1 MLNEWMDLGTLT
13 ILSIFYLFTFARVQ
27 SNFFDKYLEEKNA
40 AILIVFGS
48 SLLAAGINLN
58 HISDTSSDAM
68 RFLISQNEWA
78 KALGFALLFF
88 AGMWI
93 FSYVLFRITFFITGF
108 LTPES
113 ELNELRKNNIEIA
126 LIHAIIILV
135 LSFVLAPAITR
146 VASHFVPYPTLP
158 F

>member
-13 ILSIFYLFTFARVQ
+13 ILSIFYLFTLARVQ

-78 KALGFALLFF
+78 KAIGFALLFF

-126 LIHAIIILV
+126 LVHAIIILV

>member
-78 KALGFALLFF
+78 KAIGFPLLFF
-88 AGMWI
+88 AGMWV

-126 LIHAIIILV
+126 LVHAIIILV

>member
-1 MLNEWMDLGTLT
+1 
-13 ILSIFYLFTFARVQ
+13 
-27 SNFFDKYLEEKNA
+27 LEEKNA

-78 KALGFALLFF
+78 KAIGFALLFF

-126 LIHAIIILV
+126 LVHAIIILV

>member
-78 KALGFALLFF
+78 KAIGFALLFF
-88 AGMWI
+88 AGMWN

-126 LIHAIIILV
+126 LVHAIIILV

>member
-78 KALGFALLFF
+78 KAIGFALLFF

>member
-78 KALGFALLFF
+78 KAIGFALLFF
-88 AGMWI
+88 AGMWV

-126 LIHAIIILV
+126 IVHAIIILV

>member
-78 KALGFALLFF
+78 KAIGFALLFF

-135 LSFVLAPAITR
+135 LSHLI
-146 VASHFVPYPTLP
+146 L
-158 F
+158 

>member
-1 MLNEWMDLGTLT
+1 
-13 ILSIFYLFTFARVQ
+13 
-27 SNFFDKYLEEKNA
+27 LEEKNA

-78 KALGFALLFF
+78 KAIGFALLFF

-126 LIHAIIILV
+126 LVHAIIILV

-146 VASHFVPYPTLP
+146 LASHFVPYPTLP

>member
-1 MLNEWMDLGTLT
+1 MLNEWMDLGTLI

-27 SNFFDKYLEEKNA
+27 SNFFDKYLEHKNA

-78 KALGFALLFF
+78 KAIGFSLLFF

-93 FSYVLFRITFFITGF
+93 FSYILFRVTFFITGF

-126 LIHAIIILV
+126 LVHAIIILV

-146 VASHFVPYPTLP
+146 IASHFVPYPTLP

>member
-68 RFLISQNEWA
+68 RFLISQNEWT
-78 KALGFALLFF
+78 KAIGLALLFF

>member
-78 KALGFALLFF
+78 KAIGFALLFF

-126 LIHAIIILV
+126 LVHAIIILV

-146 VASHFVPYPTLP
+146 LASHFVPYPTLP

>member
-78 KALGFALLFF
+78 KAIGFALLFF

-93 FSYVLFRITFFITGF
+93 FSYVLFRVTFFITGF

-113 ELNELRKNNIEIA
+113 ELNELRKNNIAIA
-126 LIHAIIILV
+126 LVHAIIILV

>member
-78 KALGFALLFF
+78 KAIGFALLFF

-93 FSYVLFRITFFITGF
+93 FSYVLFRITFFFIGF

-126 LIHAIIILV
+126 LVHAIIILV

-146 VASHFVPYPTLP
+146 LASHFVPYPTLP

>member
-78 KALGFALLFF
+78 KAIGFALLFF

-93 FSYVLFRITFFITGF
+93 FSYLLFRITFFITGF

-126 LIHAIIILV
+126 LVHAIIILV

>member
-48 SLLAAGINLN
+48 SRLAAGINLN

-78 KALGFALLFF
+78 KAIGFALLFF
-88 AGMWI
+88 AGMWV

-126 LIHAIIILV
+126 LVHAIIILV

>member
-78 KALGFALLFF
+78 KAIGFALLFF

-113 ELNELRKNNIEIA
+113 ELNELRKNNIESA

>member
-48 SLLAAGINLN
+48 SLLSAGINLN

-78 KALGFALLFF
+78 KAIGFALLFF

-113 ELNELRKNNIEIA
+113 ELNELRKNNIDIA
-126 LIHAIIILV
+126 LVHAIIILV

>member
-68 RFLISQNEWA
+68 RFLISQNEWV
-78 KALGFALLFF
+78 KAIGFALAFF

-93 FSYVLFRITFFITGF
+93 FSYLLFRITFFITGF

-126 LIHAIIILV
+126 LVHAIIILV

-146 VASHFVPYPTLP
+146 VASHFVPYPSLP

>member
-58 HISDTSSDAM
+58 HISETSSDAM
-68 RFLISQNEWA
+68 RFLISQNERA
-78 KALGFALLFF
+78 KAIGFSLLFF

-126 LIHAIIILV
+126 LVHAIIILV